1 MRTNPLFEIFEI
13 YILSLSI
20 ILKLFLIFGQSEPND
35 SYKEDSYKK
44 KSVFWSCQL
53 NKRVKINKYE
63 THEINEKLRSK
74 LEDKTSSHQRI
85 GVISAIS
92 LEYPG

>member
-35 SYKEDSYKK
+35 SYKKDSYKK
-44 KSVFWSCQL
+44 ALDTFLIKNML
-53 NKRVKINKYE
+53 NKILKCSMA
-63 THEINEKLRSK
+63 T
-74 LEDKTSSHQRI
+74 
-85 GVISAIS
+85 
-92 LEYPG
+92 